1 MGRGAGWRPQCAPR
15 GRPRR
20 TQPSTYRVLAAFPNP
35 AKCAAQGLLTTKQS
49 RLGNGETERGPGPA
63 VACPRSSSWETTS
76 GDPTSGVPFIPSN
89 LRVCRT
95 KILRLPRWFGG
106 VGTLTIGDRKGHS
119 ACPTGFPKGG
129 RFSDIWR
136 VCLSRSPFCP
146 QDACVP
152 RGACRPPPGSP
163 QPVRSLPGGWGPSRP
178 SAPCLAGFTSPES

>member
-1 MGRGAGWRPQCAPR
+1 MEAPVRSARTAKEDTAEHLPRTSGFPKPCEVRGSGTSHNETVSLRKR
-15 GRPRR
+15 G
-20 TQPSTYRVLAAFPNP
+20 N
-35 AKCAAQGLLTTKQS
+35 
-49 RLGNGETERGPGPA
+49 RGPGPA

-163 QPVRSLPGGWGPSRP
+163 QPVRSLPRGWGPSRP